1 MMSGYQHMS
10 ELPRLGFIGVGSIA
24 EALITGMCAAGEQR
38 ATFLLSP
45 RNADIAKRLAERF
58 SSVEVAGNNQAVID
72 ASDIIFLA
80 VRPQVAADVLGALEF
95 RPDQRI
101 VSLIATFDVAR
112 LRKLVA
118 PASTITRAAP
128 LPAVARRLGP
138 LTLYPPVPEIARLLE
153 GLGQLVQLQ
162 NESDLDAFWA
172 VTGLMG
178 SYFGWLDE
186 IAGWLSRQNLEDTQ
200 VRPFVAAMFE
210 ALAVTA
216 AEHAKDGFDRLAV
229 EHSTPGGLN
238 EQAYRELK
246 AAGWTSLVSQTL
258 DLIHARILGHAT
270 LADRLPTSRPV
281 AVVL

>member
-1 MMSGYQHMS
+1 MSG
-10 ELPRLGFIGVGSIA
+10 LPRVGFIGVGTIA

-58 SSVEVAGNNQAVID
+58 SSVEVAGDNQAVID
-72 ASDIIFLA
+72 GSDIIFLA
-80 VRPQVAADVLGALEF
+80 VRPQVAADVLGTLKF
-95 RPDQRI
+95 RQDQRI

-112 LRKLVA
+112 LRTLVA
-118 PASTITRAAP
+118 PASTIARATP

-138 LTLYPPVPEIARLLE
+138 LTLYPPVPEIVKLLE

-162 NESDLDAFWA
+162 NESDLDAYWA

-178 SYFGWLDE
+178 SYFGLLDE
-186 IAGWLSRQNLEDTQ
+186 IAGWLARQNLEEAQ
-200 VRPFVAAMFE
+200 VFPFVAAMFE

-216 AEHAKDGFDRLAV
+216 AERSGDGFDRLVV

-238 EQAYRELK
+238 EQAYRELQ
-246 AAGWTSLVSQTL
+246 AAGWTRLISQTL
-258 DLIHARILGHAT
+258 DLLHARILGRAT
-270 LADRLPTSRPV
+270 LADRLPTS
-281 AVVL
+281 AGSA

>member
-1 MMSGYQHMS
+1 MSG
-10 ELPRLGFIGVGSIA
+10 LPRVGFIGVGTIA
-24 EALITGMCAAGEQR
+24 EALIMGMCAGGEQR

-58 SSVEVAGNNQAVID
+58 SFVEVAGNNQAVID
-72 ASDIIFLA
+72 GSDIIFLA
-80 VRPQVAADVLGALEF
+80 IRPQVAADVLGALEF
-95 RPDQRI
+95 RRDQRI

-118 PASTITRAAP
+118 PANSITRAAP

-138 LTLYPPVPEIARLLE
+138 LTLYPPVPEIAKLLE

-172 VTGLMG
+172 VTGFMG
-178 SYFGWLDE
+178 SYFGLLDE
-186 IAGWLSRQNLEDTQ
+186 IARWLSRHNLEDTQ

-216 AEHAKDGFDRLAV
+216 SEHAKDGFDRLAV

-270 LADRLPTSRPV
+270 LADRLPTSHGS
-281 AVVL
+281 A

>member
-1 MMSGYQHMS
+1 MSG
-10 ELPRLGFIGVGSIA
+10 LPRVGFIGVGTIA

-72 ASDIIFLA
+72 GSDIIFLA
-80 VRPQVAADVLGALEF
+80 VRPQVAADVLGTLKF
-95 RPDQRI
+95 RRDQRI

-112 LRKLVA
+112 LRTLVA
-118 PASTITRAAP
+118 PASRIARAAP

-138 LTLYPPVPEIARLLE
+138 LTLYPPVPEIVKLLE

-162 NESDLDAFWA
+162 NEADLDAYWA

-178 SYFGWLDE
+178 SYLGMLDE
-186 IAGWLSRQNLEDTQ
+186 IAGWLVRKNLEETQ
-200 VRPFVAAMFE
+200 VFPFVAAMFE

-216 AEHAKDGFDRLAV
+216 AERSGDGFDRLVV

-238 EQAYRELK
+238 EQAYRELQ
-246 AAGWTSLVSQTL
+246 AAGWTRLISQTL
-258 DLIHARILGHAT
+258 DLLHARILGRAT
-270 LADRLPTSRPV
+270 LADRLPTPGGS
-281 AVVL
+281 A